1 MNKEIINE
9 AEYMDIVIGLL
20 NPPFSI
26 DNIVHLIFIAFC
38 VKHKIKGKKY
48 FSGKDV
54 IDKFISNINLKLM
67 VHTKDISII
76 LSVIDKLVKCDFI
89 KIVDSK
95 IYILKPIVVD
105 LQNEFLLK
113 CKSRKTN
120 NPILESKKLD
130 SNAFI
135 EEILRYV

>member
-1 MNKEIINE
+1 MNKDIINE
-9 AEYMDIVIGLL
+9 AEYMDIVVGLL
-20 NPPFSI
+20 NAPFFL

-38 VKHKIKGKKY
+38 VKHKIKGRKY
-48 FSGKDV
+48 FSGKNV

-67 VHTKDISII
+67 VHTRDISII
-76 LSVIDKLVKCDFI
+76 LNIIDKLVKCNFI

-95 IYILKPIVVD
+95 IYILKPIAVE

-113 CKSRKTN
+113 CKSKKN

-130 SNAFI
+130 SKAFI
-135 EEILRYV
+135 EVILRYV